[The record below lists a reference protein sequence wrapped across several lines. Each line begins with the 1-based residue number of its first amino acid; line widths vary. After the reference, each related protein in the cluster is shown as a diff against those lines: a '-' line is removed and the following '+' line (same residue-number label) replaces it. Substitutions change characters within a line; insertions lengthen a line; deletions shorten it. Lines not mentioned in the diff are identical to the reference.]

1 MLSLRGW
8 QNSASPQPPHTEDFF
23 HHWDGTQGPACQ
35 EHGPVPS
42 ITKYL
47 KMPPLVTGRKQ
58 PTTESIHTKC
68 STESIHTKYLFGLDL
83 LVGN

>member
-23 HHWDGTQGPACQ
+23 HHWDGTQGPTCQ

-47 KMPPLVTGRKQ
+47 KMPPLVTGQKQ
-58 PTTESIHTKC
+58 PT
-68 STESIHTKYLFGLDL
+68 TESIHTKYLFGLDL